1 VLKARPFEE
10 APEKETVVRDAN
22 PQSATRGHALS
33 WWVLALRGLVA
44 ILLRPGGP
52 LLAWPHPSYSD
63 SPVRRL
69 CSGRRRLSRH
79 RRVQIFRARYAQA
92 LTAHRRG
99 TRRPV
104 RHPGLFWSG
113 LTALALLYIIAFWA
127 IFSGIASRVMAV
139 PFLRTSKAP
148 AYLGAPRGRESLLCA
163 FVDL

>member
-1 VLKARPFEE
+1 
-10 APEKETVVRDAN
+10 VRDAN
-22 PQSATRGHALS
+22 PQSATRGHAPS

-63 SPVRRL
+63 SLVRRL

-79 RRVQIFRARYAQA
+79 RHVQIFRTRYAQA

-104 RHPGLFWSG
+104 RHPGPVLARSHRACA
-113 LTALALLYIIAFWA
+113 ALYLRLLG

-148 AYLGAPRGRESLLCA
+148 AYLGAPKGRESLLCA